1 MWRPKELRGIKKG
14 DEIAHQCYGP
24 NCAKASRT
32 NSKYCS
38 DECGLQL
45 ADLRLKNILRGRVS
59 DFYMLQ
65 PFAEKIDDK
74 KIRELTVKKAETESD
89 LELANKYAEL
99 FDLYISVSSSN
110 SYIHSIF

>member
-1 MWRPKELRGIKKG
+1 
-14 DEIAHQCYGP
+14 
-24 NCAKASRT
+24 
-32 NSKYCS
+32 
-38 DECGLQL
+38 
-45 ADLRLKNILRGRVS
+45 
-59 DFYMLQ
+59 MLQ